1 MRIGVML
8 RDIGNQVDAPG
19 ILMLNLLDQML
30 RLDEQNQ
37 YVLFFK
43 DRAFFDRYRDLPRVE
58 AVHVQARSKL
68 LWDQLAIPLATR
80 GRSLDLLFHPKHSLP
95 LLAPMKT
102 VMQLRGPEYWIHPEY
117 YEPLDLIYQKL
128 FAQLYA
134 RKATHLVAES
144 NYALGEFRRLLSI
157 PAEKIS
163 MIPLAAHERFRRIED
178 ESIRRAATKKYGL
191 PQRFVFTVTRVV
203 QGKRFYGG
211 KNLDTAIEAFLR
223 SRSHGEL
230 KFVIAGRETRRYLDS
245 VGAERGWPLDALL
258 PLDFVPQED
267 LPTLYSLAESFLF
280 PSRNESFGIPILEA
294 MACGCP
300 VLTSNLS
307 ACPETAGGA
316 ALLVAP
322 EDREGMSAAID
333 ALTYDAELR
342 ARQVARGYEQA
353 AKYDWARSAEEHL
366 RLFER
371 LRPQRGAE
379 I

>member
-19 ILMLNLLDQML
+19 IIILNLLDQIL
-30 RLDEQNQ
+30 RLDQRNR

-43 DRAFFDRYRDLPRVE
+43 DQAFIDRYQGLERVE

-68 LWDQLAIPLATR
+68 LWDQVAIPWAAR
-80 GRSLDLLFHPKHSLP
+80 GRALDLLFHPKHSLP

-128 FAQLYA
+128 FAHLYA

-144 NYALGEFRRLLSI
+144 NYALGEFRRILRI

-163 MIPLAAHERFRRIED
+163 MIPLAAHERFRRIDD
-178 ESIRRAATKKYGL
+178 EAALRDAVNRYGL
-191 PQRFVFTVTRVV
+191 PRRFIFTVTRVV

-211 KNLDTAIEAFLR
+211 KNLDTAIEAFLGSR
-223 SRSHGEL
+223 SRGEL
-230 KFVIAGRETRRYLDS
+230 KFVIAGRETRRYLET

-267 LPTLYSLAESFLF
+267 LPLLYSMAESFLF

-300 VLTSNLS
+300 VVTSNLS

-322 EDREGMSAAID
+322 DDRDEMTRAID
-333 ALTYDAELR
+333 SLTYDPKLR
-342 ARQVARGYEQA
+342 THVIAQGYEQSA
-353 AKYDWARSAEEHL
+353 RYSWAGAAEEHL

-371 LRPQRGAE
+371 LGQPRGADL
-379 I
+379 

>member
-19 ILMLNLLDQML
+19 IIILNLLDQIL
-30 RLDEQNQ
+30 RLDQRNR

-43 DRAFFDRYRDLPRVE
+43 DQAFIDRYQGLERVE

-68 LWDQLAIPLATR
+68 LWDQVAIPWAAR
-80 GRSLDLLFHPKHSLP
+80 GRALDLLFHPKHSLP

-128 FAQLYA
+128 FAHLYA

-144 NYALGEFRRLLSI
+144 NYALGEFRRILRI

-163 MIPLAAHERFRRIED
+163 MIPLAAHERFRRIDD
-178 ESIRRAATKKYGL
+178 EAALRDAANRYGL
-191 PQRFVFTVTRVV
+191 PRRFIFTVTRVV

-211 KNLDTAIEAFLR
+211 KNLDTAIEAFLGSR
-223 SRSHGEL
+223 SRGEL
-230 KFVIAGRETRRYLDS
+230 KFVIAGRETRRYLET

-267 LPTLYSLAESFLF
+267 LPLLYSMAESFLF

-300 VLTSNLS
+300 VVTSNLS

-322 EDREGMSAAID
+322 DDREKMTRAID
-333 ALTYDAELR
+333 SLTYDPELR
-342 ARQVARGYEQA
+342 THVIAQGYEQSA
-353 AKYDWARSAEEHL
+353 RYSWAGAAEEHL

-371 LRPQRGAE
+371 LGQPRGADL
-379 I
+379 